1 MKEIMAN
8 EVLLRT
14 ATALFALLIASCVF
28 AAGATP
34 KQQVMVAVSQSRA
47 EPGQTISIRITAAK
61 DGKPSG
67 EAVHAVLLRPSVG
80 TESIALHPV
89 SQRVGLYS
97 ADVLLPH
104 GAPQGLYVIHA
115 WTGNNEH
122 PSAVGK
128 ASFLS
133 GRLIGDFL
141 IASAINKV
149 DPATDLSA
157 YLDEFHRI
165 GGNFLIAHNLITPDG
180 PYFSCVACKRSI
192 DPNQK
197 DIVELLLAQADKRGY
212 AILLSVSWDMTQDA
226 RYDLRMAETKD
237 IMQELFRQ
245 YSWHPSLAGFYSFQE
260 GSGTYYVPYIRE
272 FSRYAKGLD
281 ANLLVACAPY
291 IDDPLLAGY
300 LSTIKEL
307 DIIIWQSGVMGS
319 YRPDNRKRYPT
330 RRVKDFGSLA
340 AGAKRLQGKIALTHV
355 ELFGYLE
362 QRLAPDIPTTGY
374 DNIYQQILSAATVS
388 NSDGIMLFTYQYHIY
403 NVLKQHPLA
412 RESRRAVMDGL
423 AAYDLI
429 ASGIARDPNPLALY
443 FPYSDWVVERWTDSF
458 LPALDAF
465 RVLGIAV
472 DVVPYAPPLT
482 ESLLPY
488 YPIHMNQSVLARL
501 LRERTVIVLPDVSG
515 FQQTDSDLMKAFVQ
529 QGGTVIAFGPQIP
542 MGRSYER
549 DELFGGAPLGNKQH
563 SSLLI
568 ETAVGSRVNIGTRIA
583 LPRVPCPSWET
594 GTGKVIAKFEDG
606 SAAVLVNSYGRGRT
620 ITILPDAS
628 SAAQE
633 FPELIR
639 DAIDYGLANTGAER
653 VADLLGTDAHTDVAM
668 EKLRDGFA
676 VALVNHNSLE
686 KEVTVRALKPYLY
699 QGNTWT
705 DAVTGTEISG
715 SEQSVTL
722 RIPADGFRAIEFKHR
737 VSVKSFAC
745 SPHSAAPEH
754 SHE

>member
-362 QRLAPDIPTTGY
+362 QRLASDIPTTGY